1 MKRTLKV
8 VLLTLFLFSGHASA
22 WFIFI
27 PGGAIRAIG
36 DSITGAK
43 GDICVKDTY
52 KVGEEVTH
60 PQTGN
65 KFKVLSLSGTS
76 SICTNPATPIRA
88 EVEFTN
94 KFASRITFEL
104 SEDYEVQPSKG
115 VEIYNGRI
123 LFAKSKSVS
132 SKYMLV
138 SGVNKTPTTDM
149 MQMANNMERSQI
161 ALLKEGVAQN
171 SEKIEINGFN
181 ALRFEV
187 VGTKKGVFGEATTYL
202 ITLIDTGSEIIVI
215 NQFISTNEYLNNK
228 SEFLRIANSTKQQ
241 LNNSDKITTGILD
254 ANAIQT
260 IPTTSDSQLNK
271 IPPSK
276 DINSTHSVI
285 TDKLSQLNNLKNK
298 GLITQKD
305 YDSKKAELL
314 KSM

>member
-1 MKRTLKV
+1 MKRIRQV
-8 VLLTLFLFSGHASA
+8 VLLSLFLFSGHASA
-22 WFIFI
+22 WFIYI
-27 PGGAIRAIG
+27 PGGAVRAIG

-52 KVGEEVTH
+52 KVGEEVTN

-65 KFKVLSLSGTS
+65 KLKVLSLSGTS
-76 SICTNPATPIRA
+76 SICTNPAIPIRA

-94 KFASRITFEL
+94 KFSSRITFEL

-115 VEIYNGRI
+115 IDIYNGRI

-138 SGVNKTPTTDM
+138 SGVIKTPTTNM
-149 MQMANNMERSQI
+149 IQMANNMERNQI

-187 VGTKKGVFGEATTYL
+187 VGTKKGIFGEATTYL
-202 ITLIDTGSEIIVI
+202 ITLLDTESEIIVV

-228 SEFLRIANSTKQQ
+228 SEFLRIANSTKHQSNDSEK
-241 LNNSDKITTGILD
+241 LATNGLD
-254 ANAIQT
+254 ANAIQKM
-260 IPTTSDSQLNK
+260 PPTSDSQLSK
-271 IPPSK
+271 TPTSK
-276 DINSTHSVI
+276 DIDSTHSVI
-285 TDKLSQLNNLKNK
+285 TDKLNQLNDLKNK

-314 KSM
+314 KAI